1 VSGPRL
7 PAREKGERRCRKM
20 TRRLGTLTG
29 GAILSTRLVGAVA
42 NWAGQI
48 RPSREEELLLLL
60 LFMLSIFYFYFLLLF
75 SYFTFQISTS
85 NSNLDATS

>member
-1 VSGPRL
+1 
-7 PAREKGERRCRKM
+7 M
-20 TRRLGTLTG
+20 TWRLGTLTG

-42 NWAGQI
+42 NWAGKI

-60 LFMLSIFYFYFLLLF
+60 FLFMLSIFYFYFLLLF

-85 NSNLDATS
+85 NSNLDATT